1 MAFFRSL
8 IIKILLEHAI
18 ATEEYAYSLYEGLLN
33 SSPPPEAA
41 RVLKLLAAAEL
52 EHRIKLHELQE
63 NPDTAA
69 EALQAEGGEVR
80 GAPSSGGPSDPE
92 IADFGTAPAGFR
104 HLLTTAL
111 EKERRAVRRYRRL
124 ADRSRVRTAREVFTY
139 LMRQEQKHEE
149 WISGLLRGSG

>member
-18 ATEEYAYSLYEGLLN
+18 AAEEHAYGLYEGLLN

-69 EALQAEGGEVR
+69 EALRAEGGEAE
-80 GAPSSGGPSDPE
+80 GAPSSSGPTVPE
-92 IADFGTAPAGFR
+92 TADFGTAPADFR
-104 HLLTTAL
+104 HLLMTAI
-111 EKERRAVRRYRRL
+111 EKERRAVRRYKKL
-124 ADRSRVRTAREVFTY
+124 ADRSRLRAAREVFSY
-139 LMRQEQKHEE
+139 LMRQEQEHEE
-149 WISGLLRGSG
+149 WISGLLRGLE